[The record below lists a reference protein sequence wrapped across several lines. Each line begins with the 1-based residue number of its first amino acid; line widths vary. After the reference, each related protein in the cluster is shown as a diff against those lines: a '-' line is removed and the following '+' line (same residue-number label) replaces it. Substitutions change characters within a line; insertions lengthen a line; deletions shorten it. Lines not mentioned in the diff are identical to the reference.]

1 MGKGEDLGG
10 VGERNG
16 SFTWRVEGSKQ
27 EDEEGNE
34 TDVSSARFRD
44 VEAESGSQEGP
55 GHLGE
60 SEQEKGPS
68 SICID
73 CSDGRPGE
81 TDRTR
86 QFP

>member
-1 MGKGEDLGG
+1 MRKGEDLGG
-10 VGERNG
+10 VSERNG

-27 EDEEGNE
+27 EDEEGDE
-34 TDVSSARFRD
+34 TNVSGARLRD

-68 SICID
+68 SIGID
-73 CSDGRPGE
+73 RSNSRPGE
-81 TDRTR
+81 TD
-86 QFP
+86 